1 MKALEY
7 YKPIDDFYKDAYA
20 KLSSCY
26 SFTEGQLDTMQLI
39 LEEWLTNLIKYSGF
53 TYVNIWLEEIDKG
66 TYKLSFEDDGIPFN
80 PLTVGPKT
88 DYTIPGGLGIS
99 IMKSYSK
106 EFGYVYNEKNQR
118 NTMYLIF

>member
-39 LEEWLTNLIKYSGF
+39 LEEWLTNLIKYS
-53 TYVNIWLEEIDKG
+53 
-66 TYKLSFEDDGIPFN
+66 
-80 PLTVGPKT
+80 
-88 DYTIPGGLGIS
+88 
-99 IMKSYSK
+99 
-106 EFGYVYNEKNQR
+106 
-118 NTMYLIF
+118 